1 MDWLDSFLY
10 LVLISVIA
18 FPLGRMIPK
27 RWVHYDRL
35 PFCTSEW
42 EEDGKIYN
50 RLGIR
55 KWQHKLLDMSRIMT
69 KYMKRKELPEHFTG
83 DDIRYLLDETCIA
96 ETVHGALCVLGMHCM
111 RLWSGIGGI
120 IFYILYVTLGQLP
133 YIIIQRYNRP
143 RLARLYQRM
152 NRERSLQYEGA
163 DTQLQYGRRS

>member
-10 LVLISVIA
+10 LVLISGIA

-27 RWVHYDRL
+27 QWVHYDRF
-35 PFCTSEW
+35 PFCASEW
-42 EEDGKIYN
+42 EEDGKTYN

-55 KWQHKLLDMSRIMT
+55 KWQHNLLDMSRIMT
-69 KYMKRKELPEHFTG
+69 KYMKRKELPENYTEA
-83 DDIRYLLDETCIA
+83 DIRYLLDETCIA
-96 ETVHGALCVLGMHCM
+96 EAVHGALCVFGMHCM

-120 IFYILYVTLGQLP
+120 VFYILYVTLGQLP